1 MHRQIIIQ
9 CLILDCMDRFYRC
22 HQSTWLAAILEGGF
36 VGFAHMSD
44 QQLRQECADR
54 GLDCENHLLH
64 LPPEADDEDAAP
76 DIDRHLLEPLG
87 LPSASPGDWS

>member
-54 GLDCENHLLH
+54 GLDCEERQLH
-64 LPPEADDEDAAP
+64 QVQEADDEDGALEL
-76 DIDRHLLEPLG
+76 DGHLFEPMS
-87 LPSASPGDWS
+87 LPPASSGDWS